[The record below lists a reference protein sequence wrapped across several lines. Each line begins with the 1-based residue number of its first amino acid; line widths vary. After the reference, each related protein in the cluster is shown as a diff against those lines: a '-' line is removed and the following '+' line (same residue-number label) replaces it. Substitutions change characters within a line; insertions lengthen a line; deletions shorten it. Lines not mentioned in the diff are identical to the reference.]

1 MKNNKAIH
9 PNDLKLGMVLI
20 LVVIKNIYG
29 LKELL
34 LNYVI
39 GMVI

>member
-1 MKNNKAIH
+1 LEKE
-9 PNDLKLGMVLI
+9 LKFLGMVLI

-34 LNYVI
+34 LSYVI